1 MPDNEKKYK
10 NLRAAAWL
18 TQFGLNMVSPI
29 ILALLLAS
37 WLKNKFGFGSWVVFL
52 AVVFGVGAAFTSMF
66 SFIKTVR
73 RESGGKND
81 DKKDNN

>member
-1 MPDNEKKYK
+1 MPDNENKYK

-29 ILALLLAS
+29 IIAILVAAWLKTRFGLGDWVILLAII
-37 WLKNKFGFGSWVVFL
+37 L
-52 AVVFGVGAAFTSMF
+52 GVGAAFTSMF

-73 RESGGKND
+73 RENGGKSD
-81 DKKDNN
+81 DKKDDK